1 MNRLNNNDD
10 EKLGMSEQWLS
21 TVVDELKQP
30 LSYQV
35 SGELRSIRREVLL
48 RAEKPPRPFFN
59 LVWGV
64 PALASVFAVIVSVN
78 LWQQPDKEAVRVPQ
92 AESVVLED
100 ISILKASDDIEF
112 FQNLELLQW
121 MGQVDD
127 GLSKG

>member
-64 PALASVFAVIVSVN
+64 PALASVFAVIMSVN